1 MPEGRNKNCG
11 GFTILELLI
20 SVSIIAVL
28 AAMILALSDTIRR
41 RAEQAACVGNMR
53 SLFAALSAYNT
64 DNGHFPQ
71 APENNDEQ
79 AFWDFWF
86 ETFEEEYDIPKKTWI
101 CPTYRRMNP
110 GVEEE
115 NMKGTYVPTRFSKS
129 SALAAYRWP
138 NQPWLV
144 EVGDHHGKGMLVL
157 FPDGSVRPFS
167 IGAFQK
173 IIS

>member
-1 MPEGRNKNCG
+1 MVNNRNKTSR

-20 SVSIIAVL
+20 SVSIMAVL
-28 AAMILALSDTIRR
+28 AAMVLALSDTIRR
-41 RAEQAACVGNMR
+41 KAEQAACVGNMR

-71 APENNDEQ
+71 APNSSDEQ
-79 AFWDFWF
+79 VFWDFWF

-101 CPTYRRMNP
+101 CPTYRRLNP

-129 SALAAYRWP
+129 SALAAI
-138 NQPWLV
+138 
-144 EVGDHHGKGMLVL
+144 VGL
-157 FPDGSVRPFS
+157 
-167 IGAFQK
+167 
-173 IIS
+173 ISPGL

>member
-1 MPEGRNKNCG
+1 MPEGRNKISG

-28 AAMILALSDTIRR
+28 AAMVLALSDTIRR

-64 DNGHFPQ
+64 DYGHFPQ

-115 NMKGTYVPTRFSKS
+115 NM
-129 SALAAYRWP
+129 
-138 NQPWLV
+138 
-144 EVGDHHGKGMLVL
+144 
-157 FPDGSVRPFS
+157 
-167 IGAFQK
+167 
-173 IIS
+173 